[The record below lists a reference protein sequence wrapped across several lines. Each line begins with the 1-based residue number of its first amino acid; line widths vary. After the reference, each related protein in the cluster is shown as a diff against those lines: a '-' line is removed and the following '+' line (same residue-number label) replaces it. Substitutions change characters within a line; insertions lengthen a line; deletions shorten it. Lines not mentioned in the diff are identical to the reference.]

1 MSEENVKL
9 TYLEDAL
16 KQAEALRDVATQLP
30 LDSEGKALLLR
41 FRLNHLCGFLSGG
54 HSVGV
59 TIKVI
64 KQQQEASKDKPEVAK
79 DK

>member
-54 HSVGV
+54 HSAGV

-64 KQQQEASKDKPEVAK
+64 KQQQDKAEAKEAK
-79 DK
+79 DKD

>member
-16 KQAEALRDVATQLP
+16 KQAESLRDIATQLP

-54 HSVGV
+54 HSAGV

-64 KQQQEASKDKPEVAK
+64 KQQQEKSEAKEAK
-79 DK
+79 DKD

>member
-1 MSEENVKL
+1 MSDENTKL

-16 KQAEALRDVATQLP
+16 KQATEIREVAAQLP

-41 FRLNHLCGFLSGG
+41 FRLNNLCGFLAGG
-54 HSVGV
+54 QSAGV

-64 KQQQEASKDKPEVAK
+64 KQQQDKAAESKDK
-79 DK
+79 D